1 MVSTL
6 KQALKKYQKD
16 VVEDRCK
23 IIDVDRAILWKTALM
38 FYKSTP
44 KEHLYRKLNV
54 MFEGME
60 DAVDAGALSQE
71 FFADLLRTIN
81 NNLFEGNA
89 NCRVPQ
95 YSWENV
101 YLIKMAG
108 VMVADSLLQNGPG
121 MPCLARYVF
130 EFLVCGEKERAAAYV
145 NFDDQPQT
153 SKTEVLMEFLKRV
166 SKSCNGTYFIYSA

>member
-1 MVSTL
+1 MENSS
-6 KQALKKYQKD
+6 
-16 VVEDRCK
+16 
-23 IIDVDRAILWKTALM
+23 M

-60 DAVDAGALSQE
+60 DAVDAGAFSQE
-71 FFADLLRTIN
+71 CFADLLRTIN

-89 NCRVPQ
+89 DCRVPQ

-101 YLIKMAG
+101 YLIKLAG
-108 VMVADSLLQNGPG
+108 IMVAHSFLQNGPG

-130 EFLVCGEKERAAAYV
+130 EFLVCGEKEQAAAYV
-145 NFDDQPQT
+145 NFDNLPQT
-153 SKTEVLMEFLKRV
+153 SKTKVLM
-166 SKSCNGTYFIYSA
+166 STYDLLEEGE

>member
-44 KEHLYRKLNV
+44 MEHLYRKLNV

-95 YSWENV
+95 YSWENAWQASWLHTHCYRMV
-101 YLIKMAG
+101 LECHAWH
-108 VMVADSLLQNGPG
+108 VM
-121 MPCLARYVF
+121 
-130 EFLVCGEKERAAAYV
+130 FL
-145 NFDDQPQT
+145 N
-153 SKTEVLMEFLKRV
+153 S
-166 SKSCNGTYFIYSA
+166 

>member
-1 MVSTL
+1 
-6 KQALKKYQKD
+6 
-16 VVEDRCK
+16 
-23 IIDVDRAILWKTALM
+23 M

-108 VMVADSLLQNGPG
+108 VMVAYSLLQNGPG
-121 MPCLARYVF
+121 MPCLARCF
-130 EFLVCGEKERAAAYV
+130 
-145 NFDDQPQT
+145 
-153 SKTEVLMEFLKRV
+153 
-166 SKSCNGTYFIYSA
+166 

>member
-71 FFADLLRTIN
+71 FFADLQRTIN

-95 YSWENV
+95 
-101 YLIKMAG
+101 
-108 VMVADSLLQNGPG
+108 
-121 MPCLARYVF
+121 
-130 EFLVCGEKERAAAYV
+130 
-145 NFDDQPQT
+145 
-153 SKTEVLMEFLKRV
+153 
-166 SKSCNGTYFIYSA
+166 